1 MLVNNFSA
9 GIIGTIITL
18 IAFKVVGPTVQ
29 SLSTTLGAA
38 VDGVVKA
45 GFSAKRK
52 KLRSSLAGGLRLE
65 KPAVELL
72 LSQSGISL
80 DMRAEDLTIDQWLTL
95 LSKYDIMKG

>member
-1 MLVNNFSA
+1 MHRLDTPLIDSVNRAEFFR
-9 GIIGTIITL
+9 L
-18 IAFKVVGPTVQ
+18 
-29 SLSTTLGAA
+29 
-38 VDGVVKA
+38 VKA